1 MVENGWEGWGKGGLK
16 PSHEPI
22 AFCRKPIEKG
32 LTVAENCLKWGVGGI
47 NIDESRVETTEET
60 RRAKGG
66 WQDNGYVGGEY
77 DNEKYDAFKSRENNG
92 RFPAN
97 LIHDGS
103 DEVVELFPKNKGAF
117 APVKSG
123 QKGFGGEIYGKY
135 AQAGDDGKTFYGD
148 GLGSAAR
155 FFYCAKASKSERN
168 MGCDGLYIL
177 KDNTPKDDIDE
188 IKHLLSI

>member
-1 MVENGWEGWGKGGLK
+1 
-16 PSHEPI
+16 
-22 AFCRKPIEKG
+22 
-32 LTVAENCLKWGVGGI
+32 
-47 NIDESRVETTEET
+47 
-60 RRAKGG
+60 
-66 WQDNGYVGGEY
+66 
-77 DNEKYDAFKSRENNG
+77 
-92 RFPAN
+92 
-97 LIHDGS
+97 
-103 DEVVELFPKNKGAF
+103 LFPKNKGAF